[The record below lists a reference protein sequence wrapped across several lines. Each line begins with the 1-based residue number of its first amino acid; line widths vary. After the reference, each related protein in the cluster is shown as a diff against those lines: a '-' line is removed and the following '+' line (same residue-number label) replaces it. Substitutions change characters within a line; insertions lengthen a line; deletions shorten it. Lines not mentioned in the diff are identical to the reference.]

1 MSYIS
6 KYWHFVKF
14 NSANK
19 HQVEVNTAAQNY
31 LQAEFSESPDISH
44 TEIIRHLWQQMQ
56 QNPKSSSNE
65 CHLSEICLRCY
76 ISGQIYQVCLD
87 LAQRF
92 GRKYGFDCEDLL
104 PFVISDEILWAKP
117 RKSEHNSSYKS
128 LTTNILDTFDPNKG
142 SLNMWVN
149 RYVKQNK
156 DLKKFLLEH
165 GVYLIRGWAILND
178 VTTKELQRCF
188 VEMYN
193 LTEGEIK
200 HKQELLVSYHA
211 VYREDRLQQRL
222 RGTTTPCEQPS
233 SQQLTRIAN
242 ELKDKTGKILSN
254 EAILSQLQ
262 SIATKIRQFRI
273 ANKGGVMPSVSADR
287 PEIQPLVEQRQIV
300 DEQDGEE
307 IAFMQ
312 LYRHQFIESLDQAI
326 AVVIGSYINKLQ
338 SKKNKKINKADSFKT
353 GLHFFHCLGK
363 SMTEIA
369 PEINLTKQYEVTR
382 LLNLKEL
389 RADIRQNMLIDLRD
403 RILEIAQH
411 FADSQKLQNLD
422 QQVESILDE
431 QIIAIIQ
438 EAESEVKNPI
448 RNQPLR
454 SLFAHR
460 LCLYL
465 NQNQEFS
472 KIEDCKNSKN
482 VTSPQSRN

>member
-6 KYWHFVKF
+6 KYWHSVKF

-19 HQVEVNTAAQNY
+19 HQVEVNTTAQNY
-31 LQAEFSESPDISH
+31 FQTQFSEIPDISH

-56 QNPKSSSNE
+56 QNPRINNDE

-92 GRKYGFDCEDLL
+92 GSKHGFDCEDLL

-128 LTTNILDTFDPNKG
+128 LTTNLLDTFDPNKG

-156 DLKKFLLEH
+156 DLKRFLLEH
-165 GVYLIRGWAILND
+165 GVYLIRDWAILND

-188 VEMYN
+188 VDMYN

-222 RGTTTPCEQPS
+222 RGTTAPCEQPN

-242 ELKDKTGKILSN
+242 ELKDNTGKVLSN

-273 ANKGGVMPSVSADR
+273 ANKGGAIPSVSADR
-287 PEIQPLVEQRQIV
+287 PEIKPLVEQRQMV

-326 AVVIGSYINKLQ
+326 AAVIGSYIKKLK
-338 SKKNKKINKADSFKT
+338 SKKNKKINQADSFQK
-353 GLHFFHCLGK
+353 GLHLLHCLGK

-369 PEINLTKQYEVTR
+369 PQINLNKQYEVTR
-382 LLNLKEL
+382 LLKLSEL
-389 RADIRQNMLIDLRD
+389 RTDIRQNMLIDLRD
-403 RILEIAQH
+403 CILEIAKN
-411 FADSQKLQNLD
+411 FADFQRLKALD
-422 QQVESILDE
+422 KQVESILDE
-431 QIIAIIQ
+431 RIIAIIQ
-438 EAESEVKNPI
+438 EAESELKNPI

-465 NQNQEFS
+465 NQNQACSE
-472 KIEDCKNSKN
+472 IEDCKNSKN
-482 VTSPQSRN
+482 VTSPQNRS